1 MTTSQNSGFGTR
13 LGNVEIAAIGQAD
26 DTALVSNDINE
37 LQHLVQ
43 LSLDYCAKYQVELS
57 AGKTK
62 LLLFSSTESDYVK
75 YAKLVS
81 SIQIGA
87 AKIPFVETA
96 EHVGVLRSVSGNL
109 PHLHQRLVNH
119 RKALA
124 SILFTGMT
132 RKHRANPLA
141 SLRAEKIFGAP
152 VLFSGAAALILSK
165 SEIDIFAH
173 HVKETVQNLLKLY
186 PRTPDSFIFMMSG
199 TLPGEAQLHFK
210 QLTLFGM
217 ICRLPGNI
225 LHTIARETLIASRD
239 SDKSWFARIRD
250 LCYTYGLPNPLI
262 LLDQPP
268 TKDTFKQLLK
278 TNVAD
283 FWQSKFREKAR
294 PLQVSSL

>member
-1 MTTSQNSGFGTR
+1 MAALLLTSTIHNSVSARKPLFVLLLDAKSAFDLVLRQILVKRLYLDTKPDQRILYWDLRLANRTTFCQWDGHLMGPIRDQVGVEQGGPSSSDHYKIYNNEQMTTSQNSGFGTH
-13 LGNVEIAAIGQAD
+13 LGDVEIAAISQAD

-165 SEIDIFAH
+165 S
-173 HVKETVQNLLKLY
+173 
-186 PRTPDSFIFMMSG
+186 
-199 TLPGEAQLHFK
+199 
-210 QLTLFGM
+210 
-217 ICRLPGNI
+217 
-225 LHTIARETLIASRD
+225 
-239 SDKSWFARIRD
+239 
-250 LCYTYGLPNPLI
+250 
-262 LLDQPP
+262 
-268 TKDTFKQLLK
+268 
-278 TNVAD
+278 
-283 FWQSKFREKAR
+283 
-294 PLQVSSL
+294 